1 MSLLET
7 TTTKLRGR
15 IHFDRNEF
23 SGAFGDIGTDLP
35 LIVGMLLVSGMDSAS
50 VLISFG
56 ALQVF
61 TALTYGIPMP
71 VQPLKAVAALVI
83 AQHIS
88 GNIIIGGG
96 LSIGI
101 VMIMLTVTGSLDL
114 LARLVPLVV
123 VRGIQFGL
131 GLQLASVALTRYVQS
146 DGIEGYVLA
155 AIAFALIISLLGNR
169 RFPPAL
175 PVIGVGLVYTIFFRS
190 EASVFASSFG
200 VALPRFQ
207 VPTTTDIIDGFL
219 LLALPQIPLSLG
231 NSLLATERIAH
242 DFFPSRAISLRKLG
256 FTYSLMNMIAPF
268 WGGIPVCHG
277 SGGLAGHYLFGA
289 RTGGSIVIYGGMY
302 IVLGLFFSQGFAQL
316 THVFPLPILGVI
328 LMFESIALMKLIKDT
343 TDSGMDFSIA
353 LIVGLLSFA
362 VPSGYLVGM
371 VVGVVLTLLKD
382 RLKFG

>member
-1 MSLLET
+1 
-7 TTTKLRGR
+7 
-15 IHFDRNEF
+15 
-23 SGAFGDIGTDLP
+23 
-35 LIVGMLLVSGMDSAS
+35 
-50 VLISFG
+50 
-56 ALQVF
+56 
-61 TALTYGIPMP
+61 
-71 VQPLKAVAALVI
+71 
-83 AQHIS
+83 
-88 GNIIIGGG
+88 
-96 LSIGI
+96 
-101 VMIMLTVTGSLDL
+101 MIMLTVTGSLDL